1 VRRGS
6 HSPNGGGVDLA
17 ALDDLDEDGLEE
29 VLVESVLEATL
40 LGLDVSGFTWKN
52 AGCGTYLG
60 ERGANS
66 RDDDDV
72 IGRVHEEAGL
82 AEGGESVGDGLEGR
96 HCGFVVSC
104 E

>member
-1 VRRGS
+1 M
-6 HSPNGGGVDLA
+6 
-17 ALDDLDEDGLEE
+17 
-29 VLVESVLEATL
+29 ESVLEATL

-96 HCGFVVSC
+96 HCCFVVSC
-104 E
+104 ELRERKREEVRWRSG